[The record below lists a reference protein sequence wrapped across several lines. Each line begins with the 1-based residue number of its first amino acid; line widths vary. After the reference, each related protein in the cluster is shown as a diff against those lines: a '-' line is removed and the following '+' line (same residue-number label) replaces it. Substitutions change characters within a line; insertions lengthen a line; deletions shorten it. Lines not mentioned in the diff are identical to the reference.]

1 LIAVM
6 AGGALKSL
14 RQLASNETL
23 QQSTLRSLMIATL
36 ASLVC
41 ACLALGI
48 SFSVRQRQGRTL
60 RWSGAFQAASVSGL
74 VVSPLALGT
83 GLFLLFRPI
92 VDQAW
97 VSYGLVV
104 AMNAIMALPFG
115 LRTLSQAV
123 TDAAREDDRL
133 CAALG
138 LSGWNRLRFIDWPK
152 LRKPLGLCLALA
164 FALALGDLSA
174 IALFGRDGMETLPLL
189 LYQQMGAYRMPDASA
204 TAALLLVLS
213 FASYAAISTIVGGH
227 VRR

>member
-1 LIAVM
+1 M
-6 AGGALKSL
+6 
-14 RQLASNETL
+14 SNERL
-23 QQSTLRSLMIATL
+23 QQGALRSLGIAAF
-36 ASLVC
+36 ASLFC
-41 ACLALGI
+41 AGLALGI
-48 SFSVRQRQGRTL
+48 SMSARPRGGRTL
-60 RWSGAFQAASVSGL
+60 RWSGAFQAASVGGL

-97 VSYGLVV
+97 VRYGLVI

-115 LRTLSQAV
+115 LRTLSQAIA
-123 TDAAREDDRL
+123 DAACEDDRL

-138 LSGWNRLRFIDWPK
+138 LSGWNRLRLIDWPK

-164 FALALGDLSA
+164 FSLALGDLSA

-189 LYQQMGAYRMPDASA
+189 LYQQMGAYHMPDAKV
-204 TAALLLVLS
+204 TAALLLLLN
-213 FASYAAISTIVGGH
+213 FLSYAAIAKMVGGH